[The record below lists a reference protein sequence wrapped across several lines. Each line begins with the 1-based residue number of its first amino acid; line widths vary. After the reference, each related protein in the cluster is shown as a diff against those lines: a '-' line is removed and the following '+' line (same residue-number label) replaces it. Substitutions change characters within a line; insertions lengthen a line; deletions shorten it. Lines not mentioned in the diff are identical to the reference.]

1 MSKAGGSPPPVHR
14 LLEPL
19 AKPADAPVG
28 YSETEEAGS
37 FLVERAFGLG

>member
-1 MSKAGGSPPPVHR
+1 MSKAGGVTPPVHQF
-14 LLEPL
+14 LEPVV
-19 AKPADAPVG
+19 KPADAPMG